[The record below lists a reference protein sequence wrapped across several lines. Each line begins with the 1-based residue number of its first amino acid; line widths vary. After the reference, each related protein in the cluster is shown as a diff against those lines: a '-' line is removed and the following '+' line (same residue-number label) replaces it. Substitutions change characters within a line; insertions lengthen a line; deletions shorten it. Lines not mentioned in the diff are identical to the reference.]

1 MLGEIPI
8 GGAIVKTISIFLA
21 LINSLLAGLLI
32 AFSISSGELLQTAT
46 WWSIIKVALSM
57 TVILLGAATWLASMR
72 GSTVGLVFMGGVFLL
87 VLGAVT
93 IVWTFHLAI
102 MNGDMEYY
110 MVVYGGSLM
119 IQGMSSLVGF
129 AGDNAEAFHTQ

>member
-1 MLGEIPI
+1 MLGEIPT

-46 WWSIIKVALSM
+46 WWSIIKVAMSM

-119 IQGMSSLVGF
+119 TQGMSSLVGF

>member
-1 MLGEIPI
+1 MR
-8 GGAIVKTISIFLA
+8 TISIFLA

-46 WWSIIKVALSM
+46 WWSIIKVAMSM

-119 IQGMSSLVGF
+119 TQGMSSLVGF

>member
-1 MLGEIPI
+1 M
-8 GGAIVKTISIFLA
+8 KTISIFLA

-46 WWSIIKVALSM
+46 WWSIIKVAMSM

>member
-1 MLGEIPI
+1 MR
-8 GGAIVKTISIFLA
+8 TISIFLA

-32 AFSISSGELLQTAT
+32 AFNISSGELLQTAT
-46 WWSIIKVALSM
+46 WWSIIKVAMSM

-72 GSTVGLVFMGGVFLL
+72 GSNVGLVFMGGVFLL

-93 IVWTFHLAI
+93 IVWSFHLAI

-119 IQGMSSLVGF
+119 TQGMSSLVGF
-129 AGDNAEAFHTQ
+129 AEDNAEAFHAQ